1 MPPRDTLISDPDLR
15 KLIAEVQK
23 RECLWNPHNDLYN
36 DRYQMA
42 KAWMEIAE
50 LLQLPEERLR
60 VKWKYLR
67 DLFKKEVKKFGS
79 GSDYAGKWRH
89 FERMQFINIAKVNG
103 DSGDRESTNNVSLVT
118 TKREVDD
125 EEFEYEVEE
134 EGSAENNAVEV
145 YLEEGYSGDQIPAK
159 RPKLSSDEDYDV
171 MFLKSLAPFFRQLDP
186 MRKLVVRSKMQD
198 MLLNE
203 MAAQA
208 SANHL
213 HNNKS

>member
-1 MPPRDTLISDPDLR
+1 MPRDTLISDQTVK

-42 KAWMEIAE
+42 KAWLEIAE

-67 DLFKKEVKKFGS
+67 DLFKKEVKKSGS
-79 GSDYAGKWRH
+79 GADYTGKWRH
-89 FERMQFINIAKVNG
+89 FERMQFIDITKVNG
-103 DSGDRESTNNVSLVT
+103 ESEDRESTNISRVT
-118 TKREVDD
+118 TKKEVDD
-125 EEFEYEVEE
+125 EFEYEVEE
-134 EGSAENNAVEV
+134 EEPVGTNEVEV
-145 YLEEGYSGDQIPAK
+145 YLEEGYSGDHIPEK
-159 RPKLSSDEDYDV
+159 RAKLSSDEDYDV
-171 MFLKSLAPFFRQLDP
+171 MFLKSLAPFFRQLEP

-203 MAAQA
+203 MAAQSSA
-208 SANHL
+208 SHL